1 MPTLSLYPLC
11 RGYAVDRGFVHGCVS
26 KPWIRVGRC
35 GIHGSPRIHAYP
47 HHFGNHEAVDT
58 RGYTFRIYRV
68 PIGTILKSGEVFV
81 AVLSHIVSQ
90 SAFSCPADTTK
101 MNLKF

>member
-1 MPTLSLYPLC
+1 M
-11 RGYAVDRGFVHGCVS
+11 
-26 KPWIRVGRC
+26 RVRRASHSFANGR
-35 GIHGSPRIHAYP
+35 HLPSA
-47 HHFGNHEAVDT
+47 T
-58 RGYTFRIYRV
+58 TTV